1 MGHIMDFGKLDGR
14 KIELVVLK
22 SGSFVACVSTYGAA
36 LVWFGTKDRNYV
48 TYHSSGEKYIDD
60 STYMGKVVGPY
71 ANRIEG
77 ASFSI
82 GEKRYGLEKNDG
94 DNNLHSGSSCFGNK
108 LWSIEGISDSMVTLS
123 LSTEEEGGFPGRH
136 ETEVSYYLT
145 SEGMLTILYKATSTE
160 RCPVALTNHAYFV
173 LDDRDSRS
181 LSLMVEADQYI
192 AVDSALIPL
201 PENPVSVENTDF
213 DFRTRTKV
221 GERRDGKYDN
231 SWVLKKGA
239 LVTVEGNRASLSVKT
254 TEPGIQIYTGEF
266 MTGEDAFPFK
276 GIALETGSFPNS
288 PNRPDFCGKYT
299 DNGEYFQSMTS
310 YFLVPKE

>member
-1 MGHIMDFGKLDGR
+1 M
-14 KIELVVLK
+14 
-22 SGSFVACVSTYGAA
+22 
-36 LVWFGTKDRNYV
+36 
-48 TYHSSGEKYIDD
+48 
-60 STYMGKVVGPY
+60 VGPY

-145 SEGMLTILYKATSTE
+145 AEGMLTILYKATSTE

-239 LVTVEGNRASLSVKT
+239 LVTVEGNLASLSVKT